1 MSVAK
6 SLRGEITAI
15 PNNLE
20 RYTLFTINDVTFIDS
35 YQFMLSSFYKLSS
48 NLRKDQFRETRK
60 YLESFYAQ
68 QPNQTKSNNMTED
81 GEECQDM
88 HLH

>member
-6 SLRGEITAI
+6 SCRGEITAI

-35 YQFMLSSFYKLSS
+35 YQFMLSSLNKLSS
-48 NLRKDQFRETRK
+48 NLSKDQFRETRK

-68 QPNQTKSNNMTED
+68 QPSQAKSNDMTED
-81 GEECQDM
+81 GEECKAM
-88 HLH
+88 HLQ

>member
-1 MSVAK
+1 MLVAK
-6 SLRGEITAI
+6 SRRGEITAI

-35 YQFMLSSFYKLSS
+35 YQYMLSSLNKLSS

-60 YLESFYAQ
+60 HLESFYAQ
-68 QPNQTKSNNMTED
+68 QRSQTKSNNMTED
-81 GEECQDM
+81 GEECKAM